1 MKKIT
6 ALAALTAAGL
16 GLAAPAHAHDGDHG
30 RINIAGRTL
39 SGNKI
44 CQQAL
49 GLVPFVV
56 PGTSQPVYDACNNR
70 DHDGRVQPQPQP
82 QRGHVQQFQETNSEA
97 DAG

>member
-6 ALAALTAAGL
+6 ALATLTAAGL
-16 GLAAPAHAHDGDHG
+16 ALAGPAHAHDGDHG

-56 PGTSQPVYDACNNR
+56 PETGQSVYDACNNAE
-70 DHDGRVQPQPQP
+70 HGGRAQPQHGHQEI
-82 QRGHVQQFQETNSEA
+82 QRTSVESDDWQ
-97 DAG
+97 

>member
-16 GLAAPAHAHDGDHG
+16 GFAAPAHAHDGDHG

-70 DHDGRVQPQPQP
+70 DHGGQVKPRP
-82 QRGHVQQFQETNSEA
+82 GHVQQYQETNSEA